1 MDYYRAKWWDVEGQF
16 HTNFFVNIYDTRFSS
31 YDVSYVTKCT
41 DQEAALRSFL
51 SHIPLNKVEVCKMT
65 G

>member
-31 YDVSYVTKCT
+31 YDVSYVTLT
-41 DQEAALRSFL
+41 NFEAFFL
-51 SHIPLNKVEVCKMT
+51 ISL
-65 G
+65 